1 MLGSVHES
9 TPADEGDIDPR
20 ALGTVALASG
30 LMVLAIGAGVLLTR
44 SGDTGA
50 AESTPTVAPP
60 RNTAPALV
68 IRVPQAP
75 VAGVPTVV
83 GVPPVAGIPQVAG
96 VPPVDG
102 VPPVAGVPPVDGVP
116 PVLAP
121 PPLDGVPLPPMG
133 EAAEAGVLPP
143 LDEPTPVE
151 PATPHPVDP
160 PILLPLP

>member
-83 GVPPVAGIPQVAG
+83 GVPPVAGIP
-96 VPPVDG
+96 
-102 VPPVAGVPPVDGVP
+102 PVAGVPPVDGVP